1 MRVTSINNHN
11 YSQKTQAFKSV
22 NRFVNTKDG
31 RIYQTFTQFYRN
43 DLNWGAFIEFL
54 ENKYKNIPKVN
65 IFNFACSEG
74 AEAYSLAISL
84 LENVKDNVNKYFP
97 IFASDIDKNNI
108 EVAQKGCFEIKNI
121 ELYRI
126 NKNTKNKFDK
136 YFVPTTSS
144 TGEISK
150 LETKDFLKEKVE
162 FKIDDILSGIKRL
175 PKTNSVFL
183 IRNVWPYLDIEEKS
197 EILRELAT
205 LDKSCCVAIGEID
218 AMTDV
223 GRALDYYGFKRT
235 PVQNV
240 YEKEF

>member
-22 NRFVNTKDG
+22 NRFVNAKDG

-43 DLNWGAFIEFL
+43 DLNWDAFIEFL

-74 AEAYSLAISL
+74 AETYSLAISL

-126 NKNTKNKFDK
+126 NKKTKNKFDK
-136 YFVPTTSS
+136 YFT
-144 TGEISK
+144 
-150 LETKDFLKEKVE
+150 DFRPHFMKFDKMFRELDDKG
-162 FKIDDILSGIKRL
+162 FKIKDVQDYSLNNHKPSSILYKDN
-175 PKTNSVFL
+175 K
-183 IRNVWPYLDIEEKS
+183 
-197 EILRELAT
+197 
-205 LDKSCCVAIGEID
+205 
-218 AMTDV
+218 
-223 GRALDYYGFKRT
+223 
-235 PVQNV
+235 
-240 YEKEF
+240 